1 MRLHWKAAL
10 CFMLQDPEWKTKIF
24 VGGLWLLA
32 FPPLGWP
39 IALGYRKETLC
50 GLVEGRTPLLP
61 PWRGQWPIFLREG
74 LKAGGIILI
83 YFVPFLLGFLSM
95 AIDDWSGVRDHAVE
109 LVAFGVAILLLL
121 PICLPL
127 IPPLYWYL
135 FDWIE
140 LSGVEMVVIG
150 LLFWGTTFI
159 MPAAFLQV
167 SLRGRFAAALRVDRV
182 VMFVGRNLPTYLE
195 AWAISVIA
203 TAAALASGPAA
214 PWGIFWSYL
223 VIIYAFNEALF
234 RSNTPEVRRRFRTG
248 AWQNPP
254 STSG

>member
-10 CFMLQDPEWKTKIF
+10 CFMLQDPEWKKKIF

-61 PWRGQWPIFLREG
+61 PWRGRWPIFLREG
-74 LKAGGIILI
+74 LKAAGIILI
-83 YFVPFLLGFLSM
+83 YFVPFLLGFWSM

-109 LVAFGVAILLLL
+109 LAVFGVAILFLL

-150 LLFWGTTFI
+150 LLFWGDDLCHARRV
-159 MPAAFLQV
+159 PA
-167 SLRGRFAAALRVDRV
+167 G
-182 VMFVGRNLPTYLE
+182 
-195 AWAISVIA
+195 
-203 TAAALASGPAA
+203 
-214 PWGIFWSYL
+214 L
-223 VIIYAFNEALF
+223 VA
-234 RSNTPEVRRRFRTG
+234 RSFRRRAPSRSRGDVRWSEPADVSGGVGDLGDRDRSRAGFWTG
-248 AWQNPP
+248 RPVGDLLVLSRHRLCVQRGVVPIEHSRGPP
-254 STSG
+254 TV

>member
-1 MRLHWKAAL
+1 
-10 CFMLQDPEWKTKIF
+10 
-24 VGGLWLLA
+24 
-32 FPPLGWP
+32 
-39 IALGYRKETLC
+39 
-50 GLVEGRTPLLP
+50 
-61 PWRGQWPIFLREG
+61 
-74 LKAGGIILI
+74 
-83 YFVPFLLGFLSM
+83 
-95 AIDDWSGVRDHAVE
+95 VE

>member
-61 PWRGQWPIFLREG
+61 PWRGQWLIFLREG
-74 LKAGGIILI
+74 LKAAGIILI

-109 LVAFGVAILLLL
+109 LAVFGVAILFLL

-150 LLFWGTTFI
+150 LLFWGTTFV

-203 TAAALASGPAA
+203 TPAALPSGPAA
-214 PWGIFWSYL
+214 AWAIFWSYL
-223 VIIYAFNEALF
+223 VIVDAFNEALF
-234 RSNTPEVRRRFRTG
+234 RSNTPEVRRRFRAG
-248 AWQNPP
+248 LFSARR
-254 STSG
+254 

>member
-1 MRLHWKAAL
+1 MW
-10 CFMLQDPEWKTKIF
+10 
-24 VGGLWLLA
+24 VGRRA
-32 FPPLGWP
+32 D
-39 IALGYRKETLC
+39 A
-50 GLVEGRTPLLP
+50 TPAPVARAVANLP
-61 PWRGQWPIFLREG
+61 AGG
-74 LKAGGIILI
+74 LKAAGIILI
-83 YFVPFLLGFLSM
+83 YFVPFLLGFWSI

-150 LLFWGTTFI
+150 LLFWGTTFV

-182 VMFVGRNLPTYLE
+182 VMFVGRNLHTYLE

-203 TAAALASGPAA
+203 TAARWLLDRPPRGRSSGPISSSSMRSTRRCSDRTRPRFADGLE
-214 PWGIFWSYL
+214 P
-223 VIIYAFNEALF
+223 VISMRDADHPRHAEAVGHHAEAWRPKGLGQRHLHLPAFGKGREQRIGL
-234 RSNTPEVRRRFRTG
+234 RCVGRRDG
-248 AWQNPP
+248 Q
-254 STSG
+254 

>member
-95 AIDDWSGVRDHAVE
+95 AIDDWSGV
-109 LVAFGVAILLLL
+109 
-121 PICLPL
+121 
-127 IPPLYWYL
+127 
-135 FDWIE
+135 
-140 LSGVEMVVIG
+140 
-150 LLFWGTTFI
+150 GTT
-159 MPAAFLQV
+159 PWSSSPL
-167 SLRGRFAAALRVDRV
+167 
-182 VMFVGRNLPTYLE
+182 
-195 AWAISVIA
+195 AWPSC
-203 TAAALASGPAA
+203 
-214 PWGIFWSYL
+214 FCC
-223 VIIYAFNEALF
+223 
-234 RSNTPEVRRRFRTG
+234 RSACR
-248 AWQNPP
+248 
-254 STSG
+254 